1 MAEGPC
7 EQRRTGLARRAD
19 GPLKADRDGALRPW
33 LEGQKAIGL
42 DDTTKGG
49 TLYVATTGVPFPLE
63 ITKTGK
69 ESGKVVLDRWNKAV
83 TLSAP
88 PGAIDISTLQKA
100 G

>member
-1 MAEGPC
+1 
-7 EQRRTGLARRAD
+7 
-19 GPLKADRDGALRPW
+19 
-33 LEGQKAIGL
+33 
-42 DDTTKGG
+42 
-49 TLYVATTGVPFPLE
+49 LYVATTGVPFPLE